1 MKPAI
6 EISAAT
12 LDSALPGSAL
22 PGSALPGSALLGSAV
37 TPEEGARVLSPD
49 ALAFVAGLAQR
60 FEPVRQELLAR
71 RKQRDAQIA
80 AYL

>member
-1 MKPAI
+1 
-6 EISAAT
+6 
-12 LDSALPGSAL
+12 
-22 PGSALPGSALLGSAV
+22 
-37 TPEEGARVLSPD
+37 VLSPD
-49 ALAFVAGLAQR
+49 VLAFVAGLAQR